1 MSKISE
7 LISTTS
13 PVQVST
19 TASCGCKDF
28 LDDNSSSDGEYKCP
42 DQPIS
47 ITIPAVPDV
56 HNYDYSSTVIN
67 QEIDHPRHYASK
79 SGRDVIDWCEDFGLM
94 DNAYVFN
101 IFKYLCRAGK
111 KDNNS
116 ELQDA
121 LKAEVY
127 LKRYIESLKNT
138 Q

>member
-1 MSKISE
+1 MSRVSE
-7 LISTTS
+7 IIDQSGVREFADTYATY
-13 PVQVST
+13 
-19 TASCGCKDF
+19 ASLTKLCD
-28 LDDNSSSDGEYKCP
+28 
-42 DQPIS
+42 S
-47 ITIPAVPDV
+47 ITKQTKQTKQVL
-56 HNYDYSSTVIN
+56 N
-67 QEIDHPRHYASK
+67 QEIDKPKHYASK
-79 SGRDVIDWCEDFGLM
+79 SGKDVIDWCEDFGIM
-94 DNAYVFN
+94 GNAYVFN